1 MGATFVLV
9 FCRWLIGLAFAVSA
23 VGKARALSAFRS
35 TITEFGVLPARL
47 APAAA
52 KATIA
57 AEGLVVVL
65 VAAGDVLA
73 AAGFALA
80 LALLAAF
87 SVILGAAVRRHTD
100 VSCNCFGASERRV
113 SWYDVARNG
122 LLGLCCAGGLWTWLL
137 PARERLSPAVI
148 MALGLTAAG
157 FLVITANLDDFIA
170 MLRQPYLA
178 D

>member
-1 MGATFVLV
+1 MGATFVFV
-9 FCRWLIGLAFAVSA
+9 FCRWLIGLAFALSA
-23 VGKARALSAFRS
+23 TGKARALGAFRS

-47 APAAA
+47 ARAAA
-52 KATIA
+52 IATIA

-65 VAAGDVLA
+65 VAAGDTLA

-80 LALLAAF
+80 LVLLAVFA
-87 SVILGAAVRRHTD
+87 VILGAAVRKNVD
-100 VSCNCFGASERRV
+100 VSCNCFGSSERRV

-137 PARERLSPAVI
+137 TAGERLSPALIV
-148 MALGLTAAG
+148 ALGLTAAG
-157 FLVITANLDDFIA
+157 FLVITANLDDFIE
-170 MLRQPYLA
+170 MLRKPYLA

>member
-52 KATIA
+52 RATVA

-100 VSCNCFGASERRV
+100 VSCNCFGAS
-113 SWYDVARNG
+113 
-122 LLGLCCAGGLWTWLL
+122 
-137 PARERLSPAVI
+137 
-148 MALGLTAAG
+148 
-157 FLVITANLDDFIA
+157 
-170 MLRQPYLA
+170 
-178 D
+178 